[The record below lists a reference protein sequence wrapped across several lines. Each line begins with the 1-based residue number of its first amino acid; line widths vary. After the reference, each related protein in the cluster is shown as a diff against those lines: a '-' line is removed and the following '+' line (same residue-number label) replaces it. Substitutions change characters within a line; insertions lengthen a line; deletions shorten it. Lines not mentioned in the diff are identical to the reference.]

1 MLLDLD
7 IFLEASLDPSVRR
20 KRQPSLSGVE
30 MCCVQQWD
38 SIEIEEETDDNR
50 IVKSNIRVPMQVSRD
65 VSHRVSR

>member
-1 MLLDLD
+1 
-7 IFLEASLDPSVRR
+7 
-20 KRQPSLSGVE
+20 

-65 VSHRVSR
+65 VSHRVSRYSVIAF